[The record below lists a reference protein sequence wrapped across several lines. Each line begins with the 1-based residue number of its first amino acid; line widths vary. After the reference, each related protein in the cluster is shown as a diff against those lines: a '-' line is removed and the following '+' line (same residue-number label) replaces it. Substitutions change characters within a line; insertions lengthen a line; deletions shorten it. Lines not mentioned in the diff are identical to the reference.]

1 MILIFSLL
9 VIFFTLS
16 RLIVQK
22 QLKEENNEETF
33 RHPRIHQHCAECQCT
48 TLWKVSGKGLEKP
61 SYIFGTYHLSPL
73 SIKDS
78 IAAMPQAMNETTQ
91 VYGEVVM
98 SEMATPTFM
107 QSMQQQMMMPKDTTL
122 QSLFTPEQY
131 EEVGKVVKEN
141 MMVDIAMLAQLKP
154 AAINQQLVVLLYM
167 KHTPGFNP
175 QEQLDTYFQQQA
187 GQQGKKVGGL
197 ETAQSQIDILFNSQT
212 LQRQANLLYCA
223 ISDIEKGIEQS
234 KRLIAA
240 YEKQDL
246 DAMLQ
251 LMEERDGNSC
261 DPLPGEMEAMLDNRN
276 KAWVE
281 KMPAIMTEAPTLFV
295 VGAGHLP
302 GDNGVLNLLKQQGY
316 TIEAM
321 K

>member
-1 MILIFSLL
+1 MKKLLGILLFIS
-9 VIFFTLS
+9 IALS
-16 RLIVQK
+16 ANA
-22 QLKEENNEETF
+22 QL
-33 RHPRIHQHCAECQCT
+33 
-48 TLWKVSGKGLEKP
+48 LWKVSGKGLEKP

-78 IAAMPQAMNETTQ
+78 IAAMPQAMSETAQ

-98 SEMATPTFM
+98 SEMATPAFM
-107 QSMQQQMMMPKDTTL
+107 QSMQQQMMMPK
-122 QSLFTPEQY
+122 
-131 EEVGKVVKEN
+131 
-141 MMVDIAMLAQLKP
+141 DIAMLAQLKP

>member
-1 MILIFSLL
+1 MKKLLGILLFIS
-9 VIFFTLS
+9 IALS
-16 RLIVQK
+16 ANA
-22 QLKEENNEETF
+22 QL
-33 RHPRIHQHCAECQCT
+33 
-48 TLWKVSGKGLEKP
+48 LWKVSGKGLEKP

-78 IAAMPQAMNETTQ
+78 IAAMPQAMSETAQ

-98 SEMATPTFM
+98 SEMATPAFM

-131 EEVGKVVKEN
+131 EEVGKAIKEN

-187 GQQGKKVGGL
+187 AQQGKKIGGL

-276 KAWVE
+276 KAWLPSLRAAGRMNCRRALPSVAAWHPD
-281 KMPAIMTEAPTLFV
+281 PAFHKRQS
-295 VGAGHLP
+295 GACFARYLS
-302 GDNGVLNLLKQQGY
+302 QCR
-316 TIEAM
+316 
-321 K
+321 

>member
-1 MILIFSLL
+1 MKKLLGILLFIS
-9 VIFFTLS
+9 IALS
-16 RLIVQK
+16 ANA
-22 QLKEENNEETF
+22 QL
-33 RHPRIHQHCAECQCT
+33 
-48 TLWKVSGKGLEKP
+48 LWKVSGKGLEKP

-78 IAAMPQAMNETTQ
+78 IAAMPQAMSETAQ

-98 SEMATPTFM
+98 SEMATPAFM

-131 EEVGKVVKEN
+131 EEVGKAIKEN

-281 KMPAIMTEAPTLFV
+281 KDACYHDRSPYPFS
-295 VGAGHLP
+295 
-302 GDNGVLNLLKQQGY
+302 
-316 TIEAM
+316 
-321 K
+321 

>member
-1 MILIFSLL
+1 MKKLLGILLFIS
-9 VIFFTLS
+9 IALS
-16 RLIVQK
+16 ANA
-22 QLKEENNEETF
+22 QL
-33 RHPRIHQHCAECQCT
+33 
-48 TLWKVSGKGLEKP
+48 LWKVSGKGLEKP

-78 IAAMPQAMNETTQ
+78 IAAMPQAMSETAQ

-98 SEMATPTFM
+98 SEMATPAFM

-131 EEVGKVVKEN
+131 EEVGKAIKEN

-154 AAINQQLVVLLYM
+154 AAINKQLVVL
-167 KHTPGFNP
+167 
-175 QEQLDTYFQQQA
+175 LDTYFQQQA

-212 LQRQANLLYCA
+212 LQRQASLLYCA
-223 ISDIEKGIEQS
+223 ISDIEKGIDQS

-281 KMPAIMTEAPTLFV
+281 KMPTIMTEAPTLFV

>member
-1 MILIFSLL
+1 MKKLLGILVFIS
-9 VIFFTLS
+9 IALS
-16 RLIVQK
+16 ANA
-22 QLKEENNEETF
+22 QL
-33 RHPRIHQHCAECQCT
+33 
-48 TLWKVSGKGLEKP
+48 LWKVSGKGLEKP

-187 GQQGKKVGGL
+187 GQQDENVSGL
-197 ETAQSQIDILFNSQT
+197 EHNRTRRRGDLNFYKVSKDENDCRHYADHHNVVQAE
-212 LQRQANLLYCA
+212 QRFFLS
-223 ISDIEKGIEQS
+223 IGVFH
-234 KRLIAA
+234 
-240 YEKQDL
+240 
-246 DAMLQ
+246 
-251 LMEERDGNSC
+251 
-261 DPLPGEMEAMLDNRN
+261 N
-276 KAWVE
+276 KS
-281 KMPAIMTEAPTLFV
+281 TLFLR
-295 VGAGHLP
+295 G
-302 GDNGVLNLLKQQGY
+302 
-316 TIEAM
+316 
-321 K
+321 